1 MNFFLEQKNTKNPKP
16 SPGEK
21 RTICSRRTHNVR
33 LMSQD
38 FVSLC
43 GLLEWLVILGATK
56 TSKQLPLLDL
66 QRSRETVNATEQ
78 LHIAANVNVL
88 MMSFNYLR
96 FIMFVVIVISV
107 VVMVMAIIIIIN
119 NAFGYRV
126 VQGPLFFILS
136 QVQLGSGL
144 SC

>member
-1 MNFFLEQKNTKNPKP
+1 M
-16 SPGEK
+16 
-21 RTICSRRTHNVR
+21 
-33 LMSQD
+33 
-38 FVSLC
+38 
-43 GLLEWLVILGATK
+43 
-56 TSKQLPLLDL
+56 
-66 QRSRETVNATEQ
+66 NATEQ

-126 VQGPLFFILS
+126 VQGQLFFYTFPGAARIWSVMLIS
-136 QVQLGSGL
+136 VCTFHHSSL
-144 SC
+144 SCRPGYFAQAITNSSIVFYSFFVAHPVL